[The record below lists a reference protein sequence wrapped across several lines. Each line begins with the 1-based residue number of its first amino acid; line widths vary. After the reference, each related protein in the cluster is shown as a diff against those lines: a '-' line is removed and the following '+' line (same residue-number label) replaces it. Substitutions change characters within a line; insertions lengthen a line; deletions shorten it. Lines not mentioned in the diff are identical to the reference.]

1 MSETEIKNNQ
11 TGDNNRMYLIAHA
24 DTVNIYIK
32 GNIINVKNCFANIS
46 SALLSYRSSFVDNV
60 RIDRNITKT
69 LYDFCCQ
76 DIIDDKSRIAVLM
89 GSAGMGKS
97 VVMHD
102 LLELLN
108 ANDKVG
114 VLGIKADRVVNN
126 EGIASD
132 MIGKDTPLIDLIRKY
147 ATTVD
152 RFVLLVDQIDALS
165 QSMSNDRRAINY
177 QNNLIKAVK
186 LIPNAKIVISCRP
199 YDMQYDPIL
208 DEYSR
213 YTTFELTKLTE
224 NEVQKV
230 LHDAGI
236 KHDQLGKN
244 LILFLSTPL
253 HLYIYCKLCKLN
265 NKASF
270 GEDVT
275 LQKMY
280 DKVWS
285 EYIIREPEKHN
296 LDSDKIVS
304 LMGKLSD
311 EMFDE
316 QSLFVNFKKYEDNY
330 NTEISCLSSNGI
342 LTIEDDTMQFFH
354 QSFFDYVYARMF
366 IHSHKS
372 LTAELNKAHQGLFIR
387 QRVKQILTYEREV
400 DKEAY
405 AKHLEEIFYSGHS
418 YRYHIKMLVLTTIG
432 SFSNVLPCEKHFIEE
447 HILKDKNL
455 AKVFIESIYSQ
466 AWFDIFIHTEYA
478 SSAIANKDI
487 ERIKLII
494 EMCARLVYSEP
505 YIVLKYINN
514 DLCTIDD
521 ENVKFNIGNILNRS
535 SLSEYVPLTE
545 SIYRKVCDKSRNLT
559 MATYLNSIAGID
571 ADFVKQELIRNLDI
585 HLKALGDNK
594 ILSNLRLDYEV
605 KEVYESISKTNR
617 DVWFDLL
624 FEVILKLLEYN
635 KSNISGHHNRLRY
648 SSCYIMFARNEA
660 HLDYYHYNMA
670 DRMFDLVEKYAV
682 EDTKWLN
689 PRLKQMTDTGFAMF
703 LHFVMAA
710 YAKNPQYY
718 KNAIYKILTDKEL
731 LEDFYPSSATY
742 TATVMLKSSFNV
754 FNDEEKRRILDTI
767 MSLQPEAEKI
777 ALVVPHKYGHSLTDI
792 GITTGYYLHAL
803 GDDVL
808 KDYLNEQREY
818 HKLLEKYKSLDCT
831 PSRMQSQVG
840 WIAIPEEKRKKMSD
854 EDIMKSLVSYNEFP
868 AIGEPDA
875 MGTNIAFGQDAQ
887 KNPERFA
894 KIIDRLLND
903 SQYSIDSITEGIKGL
918 MSAKYDNEVIKKFVN
933 RTIARLEDLNKA
945 HGSDIMKLL
954 QLTDYFVKSDNLPPF
969 IINFICDVLTKHDD
983 DSFELQNAG
992 HDLYTTGINRVNGN
1006 AGYKLVNCYKHK
1018 EYKELIFSTLES
1030 VASTAS
1036 PVTRSAILLEMRQ
1049 LMWLDEDR
1057 TRTLYL
1063 MLLHDYNEDLIAMP
1077 LHNYNP
1083 ILGFTGKHFPMLH
1096 DLIEEAL
1103 KKPRCYRVI
1112 VVFLWLAYY
1121 CGNHEAYDYILKI
1134 TDKSTEAQV
1143 VLLQQLLRE
1152 DRNLTK
1158 KFADQFFYRFL
1169 NSNDKDVGAQY
1180 DAVFHYLDK
1189 WDKNDMISFV
1199 SAYCKSCVST
1209 FASKGVLDFLEK
1221 AAAKN
1226 PHHVLDWISLI
1237 YENKKQ
1243 HNDTNSFVFS
1253 KILNIITIAY
1263 NGIHKYDK
1271 NDKTLEKAM
1280 DIFDEI
1286 LQNDDIRRSTRYY
1299 LDQLDSSEN

>member
-108 ANDKVG
+108 ADDKVG

-177 QNNLIKAVK
+177 QDNLIKAVK
-186 LIPNAKIVISCRP
+186 FIPNAKIVISCRP

-213 YTTFELTKLTE
+213 YTKFELTKLTE

-253 HLYIYCKLCKLN
+253 HLYIYCKLN

-285 EYIIREPEKHN
+285 EYIIKEPGKHG
-296 LDSDKIVS
+296 LDYKKTES
-304 LMGKLSD
+304 LIGKLSD

-521 ENVKFNIGNILNRS
+521 ENVKLNIGNILNRS
-535 SLSEYVPLTE
+535 SLPKYVPLTE

-689 PRLKQMTDTGFAMF
+689 PRLKRMYETRFAIF
-703 LHFVMAA
+703 LCFIMAA
-710 YAKNPQYY
+710 YTKNPKYY
-718 KNAIYKILTDKEL
+718 KNGIYKILTDKEL

-767 MSLQPEAEKI
+767 MSLQPETEKMP
-777 ALVVPHKYGHSLTDI
+777 LVVPHKYGHSLTDI

-803 GDDVL
+803 GDNVL
-808 KDYLNEQREY
+808 KDYPYEQTEY
-818 HKLLEKYKSLDCT
+818 HKLLEKYKDLDST

-945 HGSDIMKLL
+945 HDSDIMKLL

-1158 KFADQFFYRFL
+1158 KFADKFFYRFL

-1299 LDQLDSSEN
+1299 LKQLDSSEN